1 MRSGHVTKT
10 PNTPEAIRRRF
21 RENGLKVTPQR
32 YAIYEM
38 MIHTDS
44 HPTVEEIYQAVQPR
58 FPMLSL
64 NTVYYTVASLR
75 EAGLIADVPVQDS
88 AARFDANMDRHH
100 HLVCLGCHK
109 IEDLYDHAL
118 DQLKIA
124 TRKTNGYLLESHRVE
139 FRGYCSKCRKRQ
151 SQAKRKVE

>member
-1 MRSGHVTKT
+1 MKSTKS
-10 PNTPEAIRRRF
+10 TPEGVRRRF
-21 RENGLKVTPQR
+21 REKGLKVTPQR

-100 HLVCLGCHK
+100 HLVCLKCHK
-109 IEDLYDHAL
+109 IADLYDDAL
-118 DQLKIA
+118 DQLKISA
-124 TRKTNGYLLESHRVE
+124 KSTNGYLVESHRVE
-139 FRGYCSKCRKRQ
+139 FRGYCSECRTPRRRSKP
-151 SQAKRKVE
+151 KVR

>member
-1 MRSGHVTKT
+1 MKSTKS
-10 PNTPEAIRRRF
+10 TPEAVRRRF
-21 RENGLKVTPQR
+21 REKGLKVTPQR

-44 HPTVEEIYQAVQPR
+44 HPTVEEIYQAVQPK

-109 IEDLYDHAL
+109 IEDLYNDAL
-118 DQLKIA
+118 DQLRLSA
-124 TRKTNGYLLESHRVE
+124 RNTNGYLLESHRVE

-151 SQAKRKVE
+151 SQAKLKVE

>member
-1 MRSGHVTKT
+1 M
-10 PNTPEAIRRRF
+10 
-21 RENGLKVTPQR
+21 TPQR

>member
-1 MRSGHVTKT
+1 MKSTKS
-10 PNTPEAIRRRF
+10 TPEAVRRRF
-21 RENGLKVTPQR
+21 REKGLKVTPQR

-38 MIHTDS
+38 MIHADS

-109 IEDLYDHAL
+109 IEDLYNDAL
-118 DQLKIA
+118 DQLRLSA
-124 TRKTNGYLLESHRVE
+124 RKANGYLLESHRVE

-151 SQAKRKVE
+151 SQAKLKVE